1 MDAEE
6 YVGCRN
12 IGKEHHGYSD
22 THNVLHVVHN
32 HKWRHL
38 DSVGSVLHV
47 RPGFSV
53 SHPKQMVSH
62 SPRNL
67 QRGHLLVPRVVQSL
81 LSGLQCRS
89 LRGPPDHRIR
99 RSIQQEHP
107 GVAPKVVPNAPRTRQ
122 AGMNMPHD
130 HNHQISNYNR
140 AFAIGVMLNVIF
152 VAIEAGYGVAAG
164 SLALIADAGHNLTD
178 VLSLLIAWG
187 AALLATK
194 PATEK
199 RTYGFRKVTI
209 MASLASAIL
218 LLVALGGITWEAIGR
233 FFDQK
238 PVEGMTVIVVAAI
251 GVVINTI
258 TALLFVSGQK
268 HDLNIRG
275 AFLHMAADAGVSF
288 GVVVAG
294 VIIMVTGWLLVDPLI
309 SLLIVAVILVGTW
322 SLLRD
327 SMDLAIDSVPK
338 GIDIAGIK
346 RYLTS
351 LETVSQIHDLHV
363 WALSTTEVALS
374 VHLIID
380 DDSSDDGF
388 LPKLQEQL
396 HDRFSIEHSTIQVE
410 RQDDGP
416 CMLNKN
422 GCI

>member
-1 MDAEE
+1 M
-6 YVGCRN
+6 
-12 IGKEHHGYSD
+12 S
-22 THNVLHVVHN
+22 
-32 HKWRHL
+32 
-38 DSVGSVLHV
+38 
-47 RPGFSV
+47 
-53 SHPKQMVSH
+53 
-62 SPRNL
+62 
-67 QRGHLLVPRVVQSL
+67 
-81 LSGLQCRS
+81 
-89 LRGPPDHRIR
+89 
-99 RSIQQEHP
+99 
-107 GVAPKVVPNAPRTRQ
+107 
-122 AGMNMPHD
+122 HD
-130 HNHQISNYNR
+130 HNHQTGNYNR
-140 AFAIGVMLNVIF
+140 AFAIGVVLNVIF

-209 MASLASAIL
+209 MASLSSAIL
-218 LLVALGGITWEAIGR
+218 LLVALGAITWEAIGR
-233 FFDQK
+233 FFDPK
-238 PVEGMTVIVVAAI
+238 PVEGMTVIAVAAI

-294 VIIMVTGWLLVDPLI
+294 IIIMVTGWLMIDPLI

-327 SMDLAIDSVPK
+327 SMNLAIDSVPK
-338 GIDIAGIK
+338 GIDMAGIK
-346 RYLTS
+346 RHLTN
-351 LETVSQIHDLHV
+351 LEHVSQIHDLHV
-363 WALSTTEVALS
+363 WPLSTTEVALS
-374 VHLIID
+374 VHLIIV
-380 DDSSDDGF
+380 DDSLNNDF
-388 LPKLQEQL
+388 LSKLQQQL

>member
-1 MDAEE
+1 M
-6 YVGCRN
+6 
-12 IGKEHHGYSD
+12 S
-22 THNVLHVVHN
+22 
-32 HKWRHL
+32 
-38 DSVGSVLHV
+38 
-47 RPGFSV
+47 
-53 SHPKQMVSH
+53 
-62 SPRNL
+62 
-67 QRGHLLVPRVVQSL
+67 
-81 LSGLQCRS
+81 
-89 LRGPPDHRIR
+89 
-99 RSIQQEHP
+99 
-107 GVAPKVVPNAPRTRQ
+107 
-122 AGMNMPHD
+122 HD

-178 VLSLLIAWG
+178 VLSLLLAWG

-218 LLVALGGITWEAIGR
+218 LLVALGAITWEAIGR
-233 FFDQK
+233 FFNPK

-294 VIIMVTGWLLVDPLI
+294 IIIMVTGWLLIDPLI

-327 SMDLAIDSVPK
+327 SMNLAIDSVPE
-338 GIDIAGIK
+338 GIDMAGIK

-351 LETVSQIHDLHV
+351 LENVSQIHDLHV
-363 WALSTTEVALS
+363 WPMSTTEVALS
-374 VHLIID
+374 VHLIIVN
-380 DDSSDDGF
+380 DSLDNDF
-388 LPKLQEQL
+388 LPKLQQQL
-396 HDRFSIEHSTIQVE
+396 REHFSIEHSTVQVE

-422 GCI
+422 ECI